1 MSTVA
6 KIASCTATACA
17 FNNDGCTAF
26 AITVG
31 GADQPACG
39 TINTIDLRAGMQ
51 SADAHVGACQRLD
64 CRHNADLMCTAGGV
78 DISGD
83 MALCATYSP
92 R

>member
-39 TINTIDLRAGMQ
+39 TINTIDLRAGMR
-51 SADAHVGACQRLD
+51 SPDAHVGACQRLD

-83 MALCATYSP
+83 MALCATYAP